1 MRPLGQYGLL
11 FAAAG
16 VLLCAEPLARAQIL
30 SDNRAQDAGK
40 AARMLAAANQC
51 TDSGCTFAALSEAA
65 QADPANAGVLIAFAD
80 YYSGRNQSLKAR
92 ELLQRVIQQ
101 NPGNY
106 LARTK
111 LADLD
116 LASGRKA
123 EALGEYRRLER
134 EFPATPWLQRELAI
148 RYEKLGMADRALEL
162 GRLALARDG
171 DDKAVRDL
179 LLRLYAQRHD
189 AKALRA
195 LYEQARERHPED
207 RELLIGLAD
216 LDMAAG
222 RYEIAETEL
231 RQAMAMAPSDATIAA
246 RLADLLDERG
256 DSPGAKAAVEDA
268 LRQSPADDSLRL
280 RLGAQ
285 GLDPDAGYVVN
296 AAELAKAAPQAGTSV
311 LADVRIR
318 RVAENGL
325 STLRWQQVIYIGSE
339 QAAREYASRSIQ
351 YAPGSQQLHI
361 LAARSYKPDGR
372 TVEAEQAGEANVA
385 DASEAMYYD
394 GRSRELRFPS
404 LEKGD
409 VLELDY
415 RITPTLMKN
424 PYGTYFG
431 DLVAFRSQLP
441 EKLQRYVLATP
452 ADRHFNIL
460 EHGLATAVVNQTP
473 TERTYRWEVRDS
485 AALSEEPRS
494 PALTEVAPYVNVSS
508 FASWNELGKWYAEL
522 IGPQFTLDASLQ
534 AALNELLAHA
544 STTAEKINAI
554 HQFVLRNTHYVA
566 LEFGIYGYKPYP
578 VSQTYARRFGDCKDK
593 ASLMIA
599 LLRAAGIPAEMALV
613 RTRRLGDIGEQ
624 ATSIAI
630 FNHAIV
636 YIPGEDLWLDGTAEY
651 AGPRELP
658 LDDQGAMALT
668 VASDGAAQLRRVP
681 QSQPLDNYTRRTVEA
696 RIAPS
701 GAIWFSGSA
710 LTRGEDAPGL
720 RREYA
725 QPERQREAF
734 RDHLA
739 EILPAVHV
747 DAVQVEGASDV
758 EHDIA
763 MQFRGELNSFTG
775 RTSLTLPTTWMS
787 RPYVE
792 TLAPL
797 ATRTEALLLPAPWT
811 TEEQLRFALPRG
823 ARIDSLPSDTVLD
836 SPFGSASFH
845 YTPKGSELMI
855 STSVQFRRV
864 RIEPGEYAQFRE
876 FCSRIESA
884 FREEVKVVLAP

>member
-1 MRPLGQYGLL
+1 
-11 FAAAG
+11 
-16 VLLCAEPLARAQIL
+16 
-30 SDNRAQDAGK
+30 
-40 AARMLAAANQC
+40 MLAAARQC
-51 TDSGCTFAALSEAA
+51 SDSSCRFAALAEAER
-65 QADPANAGVLIAFAD
+65 ADPTNADVLIALAD
-80 YYSGRNQSLKAR
+80 YYIGRNQSLKAR

-101 NPGNY
+101 NAGSY
-106 LARTK
+106 IARTK

-116 LASGRKA
+116 LASGRKG
-123 EALGEYRRLER
+123 EALAEYRRLES
-134 EFPATPWLQRELAI
+134 EFPALPWLQRELAI
-148 RYEKLGMADRALEL
+148 RYEKLGMSDRALEL
-162 GRLALARDG
+162 GRLALARDR
-171 DDKAVRDL
+171 DDRAAREVLVRV
-179 LLRLYAQRHD
+179 YQQRHD
-189 AKALRA
+189 AKALRE
-195 LYEQARERHPED
+195 LYEQERVRHPED
-207 RELLIGLAD
+207 SEPLMELAD
-216 LDMAAG
+216 LDAAAG
-222 RYEIAETEL
+222 RYEIAEAGL
-231 RQAMAMAPSDATIAA
+231 REALAMSPGDGAIAE
-246 RLADLLDERG
+246 RLADLLEERG
-256 DSPGAKAAVEDA
+256 DAAGAKTVVEAALSRSPG
-268 LRQSPADDSLRL
+268 DDNLRL
-280 RLGAQ
+280 RLGAR
-285 GLDPDAGYVVN
+285 GLDPDAQYVVN
-296 AAELAKAAPQAGTSV
+296 AAELAKAAQSA
-311 LADVRIR
+311 ADVRIR

-325 STLRWQQVIYIGSE
+325 STLRWQQVIYIGSQ
-339 QAAREYASRSIQ
+339 QAAREYGSRSIQ
-351 YAPGSQQLHI
+351 YAPASQQLHI

-372 TVEAEQAGEANVA
+372 AIEAEVAGEANVA
-385 DASEAMYYD
+385 DSGEAMYYD

-415 RITPTLMKN
+415 RIAPTQARN
-424 PYGTYFG
+424 PYGAYFG
-431 DLVAFRSQLP
+431 DLVAFRSHVP
-441 EKLQRYVLATP
+441 EKLQRYVLVTP
-452 ADRHFNIL
+452 ADRHFNML
-460 EHGLATAVVNQTP
+460 AHGLAPAMAKETA
-473 TERTYRWEVRDS
+473 TERIYRWEVRDA

-522 IGPQFTLDASLQ
+522 IAPQFTLDASLR
-534 AALNELLAHA
+534 AALDDLVAHT
-544 STTAEKINAI
+544 STTAEKISAI
-554 HQFVLRNTHYVA
+554 HQFVLTNTHYVA
-566 LEFGIYGYKPYP
+566 LEFGVYGYKPYP

-599 LLRAAGIPAEMALV
+599 LLRAAGIPAELALV

-636 YIPGEDLWLDGTAEY
+636 YVPGEDLWLDGTAEY

-668 VASDGAAQLRRVP
+668 VAADGSAQLRRVP

-775 RTSLTLPTTWMS
+775 RTAVTLPTTWMP

-797 ATRTEALLLPAPWT
+797 ATRTEALVLPAPWT
-811 TEEQLRFALPRG
+811 TEEQLRFALPKG
-823 ARIDSLPSDTVLD
+823 ARIESLPSDTVLE

-845 YTPKGSELMI
+845 YTPSGSEVTI
-855 STSVQFRRV
+855 SSRVQFRRV

-876 FCSRIESA
+876 FCGQVESA
-884 FREEVKVVLAP
+884 FRKEVKVVLAQ